1 MPVTRGINVM
11 DIGGTA
17 PDGVQQKV
25 YRWATMSDSE
35 IRNVVMPEDPEEPTE
50 PIDPADP
57 EDPTDPTDPIDP
69 VDPVD
74 PADPTDTGEEAEVT
88 LDTVDQTG
96 KTVTEFKRGQ
106 RVGLNLS
113 GVAAGTSVTFEIHS
127 DVVVLPV
134 VAANDQGVAHT
145 TWDVPSEFPLGEHNV
160 VARYGDKSK
169 NGVITILAAED
180 TDSQEQRG
188 DGLSTSSPN
197 DGTQENKSENQKV
210 DAAAGK
216 RRDRA
221 LATTGVDG
229 WFMVMMAAVAVVGGI
244 SLMTLRRKSK

>member
-1 MPVTRGINVM
+1 MANECCIRRM
-11 DIGGTA
+11 
-17 PDGVQQKV
+17 GVQ
-25 YRWATMSDSE
+25 SDSD
-35 IRNVVMPEDPEEPTE
+35 PTDPEEPTDSTG
-50 PIDPADP
+50 PVDPVDP
-57 EDPTDPTDPIDP
+57 VGPTELVDP

-74 PADPTDTGEEAEVT
+74 PTNPTDPTDPVNPADPTDSGEEAEIT

-134 VAANDQGVAHT
+134 VAANDQGVAHI
-145 TWDVPSEFPLGEHNV
+145 TWDVPSEFPLGGHNV

-216 RRDRA
+216 RRDHA

-244 SLMTLRRKSK
+244 SLMALSRKSK